1 MHESMNI
8 ILELVLPAGVTKYF
22 EVVNHTMDSTSINL
36 FLDELNL
43 VPEEFENDK
52 LESKGFYDSVT
63 IQDFPLRGKTVFL
76 HVRKR
81 RWINHSK
88 DKQIVSRNWELVAK
102 GTRITKD
109 FADFL
114 KSIG

>member
-8 ILELVLPAGVTKYF
+8 ILDLVLPAGITKYF
-22 EVVNHTMDSTSINL
+22 EVVNHTMDSTSLNL

-43 VPEEFENDK
+43 VPEEFKNDK

-81 RWINHSK
+81 RWINYSK

>member
-8 ILELVLPAGVTKYF
+8 ILDLVLPAGITKYF

-63 IQDFPLRGKTVFL
+63 IQDFPLRFFSAIDQL
-76 HVRKR
+76 R
-81 RWINHSK
+81 RAIKFYLKNPILQSKWIYLPVLLF
-88 DKQIVSRNWELVAK
+88 Q
-102 GTRITKD
+102 
-109 FADFL
+109 
-114 KSIG
+114 